1 MALYSYWDSYLGF
14 TSMDR
19 RGKTFTVSIWEERQE
34 ISAGHWR
41 RLKPGK
47 GQEEGT
53 QRDKR
58 CYAMVFPSFF
68 FFFAPHKCIRA
79 RTKVWRVATTEN
91 ILSLLQMK
99 QNTNLNM
106 TCKGNSCYFIRPWAY
121 HSAFDFLNGIH
132 TLSPSLL
139 LQPWFKPTS
148 PLIWI
153 FLTEVEW
160 IYNIIL
166 VSGVQHSNSIVL

>member
-1 MALYSYWDSYLGF
+1 MALYNYWDSYLGF

-58 CYAMVFPSFF
+58 CYAMVFLF
-68 FFFAPHKCIRA
+68 FFFAPLPTTSASELGPKCGG
-79 RTKVWRVATTEN
+79 VATTEN
-91 ILSLLQMK
+91 ILSLHQMK

-139 LQPWFKPTS
+139 LQPWSKPTS

-153 FLTEVEW
+153 F
-160 IYNIIL
+160 
-166 VSGVQHSNSIVL
+166 